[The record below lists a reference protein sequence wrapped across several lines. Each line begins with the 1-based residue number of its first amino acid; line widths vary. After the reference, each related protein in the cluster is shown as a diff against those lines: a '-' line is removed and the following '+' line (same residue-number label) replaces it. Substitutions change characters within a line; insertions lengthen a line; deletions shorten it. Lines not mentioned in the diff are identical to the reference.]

1 MKNNLVVPWIIEVL
15 MIAPTGNRPVNLN
28 VTMIRRL
35 ADANHRIAKIRST
48 VSIELPHIKNM
59 HRLILGCLER
69 HLLDVLPVPDVTEKS
84 LVNIECVL
92 AHGVSHEAGYV
103 LQSRGV

>member
-28 VTMIRRL
+28 VTMIRGP
-35 ADANHRIAKIRST
+35 ANANHRISKIRT
-48 VSIELPHIKNM
+48 AVSIELPHIKNM

-69 HLLDVLPVPDVTEKS
+69 HLLDILPAPDVTEKS

-103 LQSRGV
+103 LQSRDG

>member
-15 MIAPTGNRPVNLN
+15 VMAPIGNRPVNLN
-28 VTMIRRL
+28 VTMINCL

-48 VSIELPHIKNM
+48 VSIELPHIKNL
-59 HRLILGCLER
+59 HHLILGCLER

-92 AHGVSHEAGYV
+92 AHVVSHEAGYV
-103 LQSRGV
+103 LQSRDV